1 VWVVTQECAAL
12 GFSFEG
18 LQVVGY
24 LWHAAKA
31 AIDNKL
37 AATAELGQPNSEEA
51 RRRARMHTL
60 LPIFRN
66 VLFVLVIAVAAMM
79 ALAELGSRSGH

>member
-1 VWVVTQECAAL
+1 
-12 GFSFEG
+12 
-18 LQVVGY
+18 
-24 LWHAAKA
+24 
-31 AIDNKL
+31 
-37 AATAELGQPNSEEA
+37 
-51 RRRARMHTL
+51 MHTL